1 MRAFV
6 QGSLL
11 VMVVLISGACAGP
24 VQNNAEPA
32 QDDAAEAEAIEAVNQ
47 ALSDCVAAKD
57 AETCSGLYT
66 VEAIYMAPNADPV
79 EGRAAIA
86 EAFAAEIA
94 AGMEVVRLTADEIE
108 VFGTTAHEVGHFVIE
123 SGDGTHLDHG
133 KYIVLWKRTEEGW
146 KLHRDIFN
154 SNMAAS

>member
-1 MRAFV
+1 MRVFV

-11 VMVVLISGACAGP
+11 VMVVLISGACVGP
-24 VQNNAEPA
+24 AQNNAEPA

-66 VEAIYMAPNADPV
+66 VEAIYMAPNLDPV

-86 EAFAAEIA
+86 EAFAAEISG
-94 AGMEVVRLTADEIE
+94 GMEVLRLTADEIE
-108 VFGTTAHEVGHFVIE
+108 VFGNTAHEVGRFVIE
-123 SGDGTHLDHG
+123 SGDGAHLDHG

>member
-1 MRAFV
+1 MRVFV
-6 QGSLL
+6 QGPLL
-11 VMVVLISGACAGP
+11 MMVVLISGACVGP

-32 QDDAAEAEAIEAVNQ
+32 QDDVAEAEAIGAVNQ
-47 ALSDCVAAKD
+47 AVSDCVAAKD

-66 VEAIYMAPNADPV
+66 VEAIYMAPNLDPV

-86 EAFAAEIA
+86 EAFAAEISG
-94 AGMEVVRLTADEIE
+94 GMEVVRLTADEIE
-108 VFGTTAHEVGHFVIE
+108 VFGNTAHEVGRFVIE